1 MNDIFLQST
10 TIGVVLSILAYEVGL
25 FLKKKTKLAIC
36 NPLLITL
43 ILIISFLVSFDVEY
57 ESYLKSAQYLN
68 YLLTPTTVCLAI
80 PLYEKLEELK
90 KNVVAILVGI
100 FSGTIIS
107 AVSILAV
114 AIAFKFDSELFAS
127 FIPKSVTTA
136 IGVGMAEEL
145 GGISALTAISIV
157 VTGVFGNIIAEP
169 VCRIFKITNPVAI
182 GTAIGTSS
190 HAGGT
195 AKALE
200 MGRTEGAISGLSIA
214 VAGLMTV
221 IVAPMFVKLFELI

>member
-1 MNDIFLQST
+1 MLDKSMFFYTFLTLLCYMFGVFLQ
-10 TIGVVLSILAYEVGL
+10 
-25 FLKKKTKLAIC
+25 KKFKKAWL
-36 NPLLITL
+36 NPLLISI
-43 ILIISFLVSFDVEY
+43 ILMIIVVLGFKIDYKKYKESTSLLSFF
-57 ESYLKSAQYLN
+57 
-68 YLLTPTTVCLAI
+68 LTPATVCLAI

-107 AVSILAV
+107 AVSILLVAV
-114 AIAFKFDSELFAS
+114 IFKFDSELFAS

-145 GGISALTAISIV
+145 GGISALAAISIV

-169 VCRIFKITNPVAI
+169 VCRIFKITHPVAI

-221 IVAPMFVKLFELI
+221 VVAPLFMKIFELI

>member
-1 MNDIFLQST
+1 MLNNSMFFYTFLTLLFYMFGVFLQ
-10 TIGVVLSILAYEVGL
+10 
-25 FLKKKTKLAIC
+25 KKFKKGWL
-36 NPLLITL
+36 NPLLIS
-43 ILIISFLVSFDVEY
+43 IVFMIIVVLVFKIDYKHYKESTSLLSFF
-57 ESYLKSAQYLN
+57 
-68 YLLTPTTVCLAI
+68 LTPATVCLAL
-80 PLYEKLEELK
+80 PLYEKLESLK
-90 KNVVAILVGI
+90 KNAVAILAGI
-100 FSGTIIS
+100 FSGVITS
-107 AVSILAV
+107 GVCILLV
-114 AIAFKFDSELFAS
+114 ALIFRFDGELVAS
-127 FIPKSVTTA
+127 FLPKSVTTA

-157 VTGVFGNIIAEP
+157 VTGVFGNIIAEA
-169 VCRIFKITNPVAI
+169 VCRIFKITHPVAI

-221 IVAPMFVKLFELI
+221 VAAPLFMKLFTIL